1 MQVTILGSG
10 SAYGSPQAGN
20 YYGLLDKNEPRNQ
33 RTRSSV
39 LLDFGNCNFLID
51 AGPDI
56 RTQLNVNNISHID
69 AVLFTH
75 AHADHIS
82 GLVDIQRLASNQKHE
97 INLFCSRETF
107 ELIKKCY
114 YFLFDS
120 ENKDR
125 GLESLKWNIF
135 ENGDVIEFKGYRFQT
150 VGLPHIGQPHKK
162 MISTAL
168 RYKDF
173 MCATDFNEIPEEVG
187 RIFNNLQCLVME
199 TNNGFNDKRPQNG
212 HNNFYQAFEMKEK
225 FSIKKFILTHLSI
238 DVDYA
243 RDSKKMPEDFELAY
257 DGMKFEI

>member
-20 YYGLLDKNEPRNQ
+20 YYGSIDRNEPRNQ
-33 RTRSSV
+33 RTRCSV
-39 LLDFGNCNFLID
+39 LLNFGDCNFLVD

-56 RTQLNVNNISHID
+56 RTQLNQNNISHID

-75 AHADHIS
+75 AHADHIN

-97 INLFCSRETF
+97 INLFCSAETF

-114 YFLFDS
+114 YFLFD
-120 ENKDR
+120 NKNQDR
-125 GLESLKWNIF
+125 GLEKLKWNIF
-135 ENGDVIEFKGYRFQT
+135 ENGEDIIFNGYRIKT
-150 VGLPHIGQPHKK
+150 VGLPHIGSAYKK

-168 RYKDF
+168 RYENF
-173 MCATDFNEIPEEVG
+173 MFATDFNEIPEDKEE
-187 RIFNNLQCLVME
+187 IFKNLDCLLME
-199 TNNGFNDKRPQNG
+199 TNNGFNSTRPQNG
-212 HNNFYQAFEMKEK
+212 HNNFYQAFEMKDK
-225 FSIKKFILTHLSI
+225 FSIEKFILTHLSI

-243 RDSKKMPEDFELAY
+243 RDREKMPEGFELAY